1 MTDIDDRANVVLHA
15 KLAGIHDQ
23 FPLDD
28 EAWLVVGVVRKA
40 RVLLVGKTNEALDAF
55 FADAATGKV
64 VTVTRL
70 APEDLSK
77 DSYRRP
83 RCNGDY
89 DLIVFDRCAPASE
102 EDMPRGNTFFIGH
115 PPPPWDLSKL
125 DKLSNPQIKGWMGK
139 HPILRYLAA
148 LQEVGVAEAFK
159 VPDIP
164 ERSRLIEIDQKNALL
179 FSRSRQ
185 SFLDL
190 VLTFPIITDKGE
202 WNTNW
207 PLLPSFPLFLR
218 NVLYTLGNISDGTGE
233 EILQPGQ
240 VKALRPD
247 LNVSAIEV
255 TDPEGKVQKLS
266 RGSRADFS
274 YGATDRVGVYRVAW
288 GGEWQRSFAVNL
300 LDADESNIEPRT
312 AVHIGAEQVVG
323 DQERRQPRELWKWL
337 VLLALGLLLAEWY
350 IYNRRVY
357 V

>member
-1 MTDIDDRANVVLHA
+1 
-15 KLAGIHDQ
+15 
-23 FPLDD
+23 
-28 EAWLVVGVVRKA
+28 
-40 RVLLVGKTNEALDAF
+40 
-55 FADAATGKV
+55 
-64 VTVTRL
+64 
-70 APEDLSK
+70 EDL
-77 DSYRRP
+77 
-83 RCNGDY
+83 
-89 DLIVFDRCAPASE
+89 
-102 EDMPRGNTFFIGH
+102 PRGNTFFIGQ
-115 PPPPWDLSKL
+115 PPPPWKSDTLEKL
-125 DKLSNPQIKGWMGK
+125 NNPLIKGWMGK

-148 LQEVGVAEAFK
+148 LQEIGVAEAFK

-164 ERSRLIEIDQKNALL
+164 ERNRLIEIDQKNALL
-179 FSRSRQ
+179 VTRSRQ
-185 SFLDL
+185 SFTDL

-233 EILQPGQ
+233 ELLQPGQ
-240 VKALRPD
+240 VRTIRPD
-247 LNVSAIEV
+247 VNVSEIEI
-255 TDPEGKVQKLS
+255 TNPEGKVQKLG

-274 YGATDRVGVYRVAW
+274 YGDTSRVGVYRVAW

-312 AVHIGAEQVVG
+312 AVHIGAEQVLG